1 MAIERVDLS
10 FAVQQE
16 LRIFAFELIRDGYQM
31 EDILTALA
39 ALKVEMASAMVWQ
52 DVIST
57 KDVI

>member
-10 FAVQQE
+10 FAVQKE
-16 LRIFAFELIRDGYQM
+16 LRIFVFELIRDGYQM

-52 DVIST
+52 DVINT

>member
-1 MAIERVDLS
+1 MAIERVNLS
-10 FAVQQE
+10 FVVQKE
-16 LRIFAFELIRDGYQM
+16 LRTFVFELIRDGYHM

-52 DVIST
+52 DVINP

>member
-10 FAVQQE
+10 FAVQKE
-16 LRIFAFELIRDGYQM
+16 LRIFVFELIRDGYQM

-57 KDVI
+57 KDVV

>member
-1 MAIERVDLS
+1 MAIERVNLT
-10 FAVQQE
+10 FVVQKE
-16 LRIFAFELIRDGYQM
+16 LRNFIFELIRDGYHM

-39 ALKVEMASAMVWQ
+39 GLKVEMASAMEWQ

>member
-10 FAVQQE
+10 FAVQKE
-16 LRIFAFELIRDGYQM
+16 LRIFVFELLRDGYQM

-57 KDVI
+57 KDGI

>member
-10 FAVQQE
+10 FAVQKE
-16 LRIFAFELIRDGYQM
+16 LRIFVFVLIRDGYQM

-52 DVIST
+52 DVLST

>member
-1 MAIERVDLS
+1 MAIERVNLS
-10 FAVQQE
+10 FVVEKE
-16 LRIFAFELIRDGYQM
+16 LRTFIFQLIRDGYHM

-52 DVIST
+52 DVINA

>member
-10 FAVQQE
+10 FAVQKE
-16 LRIFAFELIRDGYQM
+16 LRIFVFELIRDGYQM

-39 ALKVEMASAMVWQ
+39 ALKVEMSSAMVWQ

>member
-1 MAIERVDLS
+1 MAIERVNLS
-10 FAVQQE
+10 FAVQKE
-16 LRIFAFELIRDGYQM
+16 LRIFVFELIRDGYQM

-52 DVIST
+52 DVINT

>member
-1 MAIERVDLS
+1 MAIERVNLS
-10 FAVQQE
+10 FAVQKE
-16 LRIFAFELIRDGYQM
+16 LRIFVFELIRDGYQM

-52 DVIST
+52 DVLST

>member
-1 MAIERVDLS
+1 MAIERVNLT
-10 FAVQQE
+10 FVVQKE
-16 LRIFAFELIRDGYQM
+16 LRNFVFELIRDGYHM

-39 ALKVEMASAMVWQ
+39 GLKVEMASAMEWQ

>member
-1 MAIERVDLS
+1 MVIERVDLS
-10 FAVQQE
+10 FAVQKE
-16 LRIFAFELIRDGYQM
+16 LRIFVFELIRDGYQM

>member
-10 FAVQQE
+10 FVVQKE
-16 LRIFAFELIRDGYQM
+16 LRIVVFELLRDGYQM

>member
-1 MAIERVDLS
+1 MAIERVNLS
-10 FAVQQE
+10 FVVQKE
-16 LRIFAFELIRDGYQM
+16 LRTFVFELIRDGYHM

-39 ALKVEMASAMVWQ
+39 GLKVEMASAMEWQ

>member
-1 MAIERVDLS
+1 MAIERVNLT
-10 FAVQQE
+10 FVVQKE
-16 LRIFAFELIRDGYQM
+16 LRTFIFELIRDGYHM

-39 ALKVEMASAMVWQ
+39 GLKVEMASAMEWQ

>member
-10 FAVQQE
+10 FAVQKE
-16 LRIFAFELIRDGYQM
+16 LRIFVFELLRDGYQM

-52 DVIST
+52 DVLST

>member
-16 LRIFAFELIRDGYQM
+16 LRIFVFELLRDGYQM

-52 DVIST
+52 DVLST

>member
-10 FAVQQE
+10 FAVQKE
-16 LRIFAFELIRDGYQM
+16 LRIFVFELLRDGYQM

-52 DVIST
+52 DVLST
-57 KDVI
+57 KDMI

>member
-1 MAIERVDLS
+1 MAIKRVDLS
-10 FAVQQE
+10 FAVQKE
-16 LRIFAFELIRDGYQM
+16 LRIFVFELIRDGYQM

>member
-16 LRIFAFELIRDGYQM
+16 LRIFVFELIRDGYQM

>member
-1 MAIERVDLS
+1 MAIERVNLS
-10 FAVQQE
+10 FVVEKE
-16 LRIFAFELIRDGYQM
+16 LRTFIFQLIRDGYHM

-52 DVIST
+52 DVINT

>member
-1 MAIERVDLS
+1 MAIERVNLS
-10 FAVQQE
+10 FAVQKE
-16 LRIFAFELIRDGYQM
+16 LRIFVFELIRDGYQM

>member
-10 FAVQQE
+10 FAVQKE
-16 LRIFAFELIRDGYQM
+16 LRIFVFELIRDGYQM

-52 DVIST
+52 DLIST

>member
-10 FAVQQE
+10 FAVQKE
-16 LRIFAFELIRDGYQM
+16 LRIFVFELIRDGYQM

>member
-10 FAVQQE
+10 FAVQKE
-16 LRIFAFELIRDGYQM
+16 LRIFVFELIRDGYQM

-39 ALKVEMASAMVWQ
+39 ALKVEMASAIVWQ

>member
-1 MAIERVDLS
+1 MAIERVNLS
-10 FAVQQE
+10 FAVQKE
-16 LRIFAFELIRDGYQM
+16 LRTFVFELIRDGYNM

>member
-1 MAIERVDLS
+1 MAIERVNLT
-10 FAVQQE
+10 FVVQKE
-16 LRIFAFELIRDGYQM
+16 LRNFVFELIRDGYHM

-39 ALKVEMASAMVWQ
+39 GLKVEMASAMVWQ